1 MVTWTVFVN
10 KLTPYGVKQRTIRL
24 LKNTEIL
31 LEIYFDFYL
40 ALAYRN
46 QIVKTLKR
54 NLRIGHDRLVNL
66 KLSEVGGN
74 KIFIF
79 LLKIELS
86 TPAEGSKYLRIQ
98 LK

>member
-10 KLTPYGVKQRTIRL
+10 KLTPYRVKQRTIRL

-31 LEIYFDFYL
+31 LEIYLDFYL

-54 NLRIGHDRLVNL
+54 NLPIDHERLVNL
-66 KLSEVGGN
+66 KLSEVGEN

-86 TPAEGSKYLRIQ
+86 TPAEGSI
-98 LK
+98 